1 MRLNLVCLNLTA
13 VLSWSLHTNMD
24 YSSLLSPLVAV
35 SGLNYNNKSEFSR
48 EKHYT
53 LDKITLSHKTIPES
67 PIHQKLITQLK
78 HISSPPAPW
87 NPQNV
92 KRNRL
97 NFHFGNEIEVY
108 PTKKRPT
115 PLSPKNRDA
124 SAPIFSVEWL
134 RKYAFFYPTTACVFF
149 ELPNNQEQDE
159 DLIEDLLDIRTVL
172 ANHGIYLVAVVVGE
186 LESLRGRIGHI
197 RKQSSLAPRT
207 GLLTLVEDA
216 DDEVLG
222 EFLDLLCNT
231 LTTLSQNFFA
241 TKQRKIR
248 DRRESVAPPMDVMM
262 WDARYTIKLA
272 YCAELRGDLG
282 GSVRLFESAYDTLS
296 LLFKNRVFEKK
307 SKAYINAREVLDAT
321 AIRIFQHSLPD
332 PSAFDKFI
340 VHLSIVDE
348 NMSIYGLNQN
358 SARALKWRAFQY
370 ALFAHFCTECK
381 RAAPTDTISASKR
394 ADLWAHPGGCSLGL
408 IWLDVAKLLIA
419 KPDKSGDGDDGY
431 DFEPI
436 ISGVENSRSEDDS
449 LLDVRSAFLKSIS
462 ELSEYRRAKAYALA
476 EYGKWL
482 ESSDPTAS
490 LQAYKSGSQSF
501 PGKFWPAIQAE
512 FSKKTGDELALFVE
526 GVTNEFPR
534 HISGG
539 STPLFD
545 VKGTFMSPSTY
556 VGRET
561 AVQITLYSKF
571 RGELNLSWVKFV
583 HSLGVVHLESSD
595 SVESVGP
602 EDRLLKISDTNLKNV
617 PLKFMGE
624 TARTFQFGLTSLDI
638 GEIELEEVQFQVKDS
653 DFVQSIRITPEQ
665 NKWLTS
671 PQITSKTVQHLK
683 RNLDPTKIQVT
694 VRPARIRVT
703 DNLLSVAA
711 SGECLRYNFVL
722 TNDEDE
728 VITPEITVKIK
739 NNDTDNSSEADE
751 VVYHEDMKSN
761 SKSLDIG
768 AAYNIEGTFKAPLKI
783 FEVVILAK
791 FETAKDSLPVM
802 MEHRKEV
809 DVLRPFRV
817 SFDLLPEYYEQNW
830 PALFAPTL
838 EIPELNRKW
847 WLKPSVLSMVRGAEL
862 ILRESNVTI
871 ECDQGKF
878 EFENQSINID
888 KVLEFNSLMMISHS
902 FVCCRNEDSRKV
914 LASAR
919 PLEAKAFLHLK
930 WSRKDTPD
938 IVNTFTLPP
947 VRLNLPTHEP
957 RVIVSKG
964 KGGGDSS
971 VSEVTYHVENPTPR
985 VLNFSVSMA
994 SSTYFAFQGPK
1005 LMSLRML
1012 PFSTRSLKYQ
1022 LIPLGDAAVQNRRPL
1037 PDMRV
1042 YDVNYKRTLAAQ
1054 PGDKSI
1060 VFEQGSLFI

>member
-1 MRLNLVCLNLTA
+1 
-13 VLSWSLHTNMD
+13 MD

-35 SGLNYNNKSEFSR
+35 SGLDHTNDNEFSKH
-48 EKHYT
+48 KHYA
-53 LDKITLSHKTIPES
+53 LDKITLSRNTIPES
-67 PIHQKLITQLK
+67 PVHQKLITQLK
-78 HISSPPAPW
+78 RISSPPAPW

-92 KRNRL
+92 RQNRL
-97 NFHFGNEIEVY
+97 NFHFGNDIEVY
-108 PTKKRPT
+108 PTEKRPT
-115 PLSPKNRDA
+115 PLSPKNRDN

-134 RKYAFFYPTTACVFF
+134 RKYAFFYPTSACIFF
-149 ELPNNQEQDE
+149 KLPDNQEDDE
-159 DLIEDLLDIRTVL
+159 DLIEELLDIRTVL
-172 ANHGIYLVAVVVGE
+172 AHHGIYLVAVVVGE
-186 LESLRGRIGHI
+186 LESLRGRVAYI

-216 DDEVLG
+216 GDEVLG
-222 EFLDLLCNT
+222 EFIDLLCNT
-231 LTTLSQNFFA
+231 LVTLSQNFFA

-248 DRRESVAPPMDVMM
+248 ERRESVAPPMDVMI

-272 YCAELRGDLG
+272 YCSELRGDLG

-296 LLFKNRVFEKK
+296 LLFKNKVFEKG
-307 SKAYINAREVLDAT
+307 SKEYVNAREALDAT

-340 VHLSIVDE
+340 VHLSIVDD
-348 NMSIYGLNQN
+348 NMNIYGLNKN
-358 SARALKWRAFQY
+358 SSSALRWRAFQY
-370 ALFAHFCTECK
+370 ALFAHFCAECK

-394 ADLWAHPGGCSLGL
+394 SELWANPGGCSLGL

-419 KPDKSGDGDDGY
+419 KPDESGDGEDGY

-436 ISGVENSRSEDDS
+436 IKGVENSRSEDDN
-449 LLDVRSAFLKSIS
+449 LLDIRSAFLKSIS

-482 ESSDPTAS
+482 EDSDPTAS

-501 PGKFWPAIQAE
+501 PGKFWPEVQKE
-512 FSKKTGDELALFVE
+512 FSKKTGDELALFAE
-526 GVTNEFPR
+526 GVTKEFPR

-545 VKGTFMSPSTY
+545 VKGTFKSLSTY

-561 AVQITLYSKF
+561 SAQVTLYPIFS
-571 RGELNLSWVKFV
+571 GELDLLWVKFV
-583 HSLGVVHLESSD
+583 HSLGVVHLESVDTVD
-595 SVESVGP
+595 SVKP
-602 EDRLLKISDTNLKNV
+602 EQRLVDVSNNNSHKV
-617 PLKFMGE
+617 PLKFAGNC
-624 TARTFQFGLTSLDI
+624 ARTFQFGVTSLDI

-653 DFVQSIRITPEQ
+653 DFVQSIGIKPEQ
-665 NKWLTS
+665 NQWLTS
-671 PQITSKTVQHLK
+671 AQVNSNTIRHLK
-683 RNLDPTKIQVT
+683 RNPDATKIQVT
-694 VRPARIRVT
+694 VRPAKIKVA
-703 DNLLSVAA
+703 DNLISVAA
-711 SGECLRYNFVL
+711 SGEHLRYRITL

-728 VITPEITVKIK
+728 IIKPEITVMVKS
-739 NNDTDNSSEADE
+739 NETSDPSEEEE
-751 VVYHEDMKSN
+751 VIYHEDMKSD
-761 SKSLDIG
+761 SKSLEVGADYSIG
-768 AAYNIEGTFKAPLKI
+768 GEFKAPLKI
-783 FEVVILAK
+783 FEFVVLAK

-817 SFDLLPEYYEQNW
+817 SFDLLPEYYAQKW
-830 PALFAPTL
+830 PAIFSPTL
-838 EIPELNRKW
+838 DLPELSRKW
-847 WLKPSVLSMVRGAEL
+847 WLKPSVLSMVKDSEL

-871 ECDQGKF
+871 ECEQGKF
-878 EFENQSINID
+878 EFENQTVNID
-888 KVLEFNSLMMISHS
+888 KSFEFNSLLMISHS
-902 FVCCRNEDSRKV
+902 FICCRNEESRKS

-930 WSRKDTPD
+930 WSRKATPD

-957 RVIVSKG
+957 RVIVSKE
-964 KGGGDSS
+964 KSGGDSS
-971 VSEVTYHVENPTPR
+971 VSEVTYHIENPTPR

-1005 LMSLRML
+1005 IMSLRML
-1012 PFSTRSLKYQ
+1012 PFSSRSLKYQ

-1037 PDMRV
+1037 PDIRV